1 MLIHYKR
8 GRLKNIFQ
16 TALLIQSN
24 QSETFAKFPKIP

>member
-24 QSETFAKFPKIP
+24 QSFNFDN

>member
-16 TALLIQSN
+16 TALFIQSN
-24 QSETFAKFPKIP
+24 QSFNFAN